1 MSHWTGKA
9 AVVTGAASGI
19 GAALVGELLQRGAS
33 VLALDVSADG
43 LAGLPA
49 HARLRTLRVDVTDA
63 ATVRAAYE
71 GVVAEHGRLDVAFNN
86 AGVVVGGPF
95 EDMDPEVWTR
105 VVDIN
110 FWGVVHGTEAA
121 YALML
126 RQGSG
131 HIVNTASSAGVMPV
145 AKSVAY
151 AATKHAVVG
160 LSTSLRAEARAKGIR
175 VSVVIPGVVDTAI
188 FDQAT
193 NVGGYDYKAAMKR
206 VPFAKISPADAATAI
221 LAGVERN
228 RQFITF
234 PAYNKVLAGLTR
246 LAPELMGKVINR

>member
-1 MSHWTGKA
+1 MGYWKGRS

-19 GAALVGELLQRGAS
+19 GAALIGELLSRGAS

-43 LAGLPA
+43 LAGLPE
-49 HARLRTLRVDVTDA
+49 HARLRTLRVDVTEA
-63 ATVRAAYE
+63 AAVQAAYE
-71 GVVAEHGRLDVAFNN
+71 SVVADHGHLDAAFNN
-86 AGVVVGGPF
+86 AGIVVGGPF
-95 EDMDPEVWTR
+95 EDMDPLTWR
-105 VVDIN
+105 RIVDIN

-121 YALML
+121 YSLML

-145 AKSVAY
+145 ARSVAY

-160 LSTSLRAEARAKGIR
+160 LSTSLRAEARKKGIR
-175 VSVVIPGVVDTAI
+175 VSVVVPGMVDTAI

-193 NVGGYDYKAAMKR
+193 NVGGHDYKAAMKR

-221 LAGVERN
+221 LSGVERN
-228 RQFITF
+228 RQLITF
-234 PAYNKVLAGLTR
+234 PTYNKVLTGLTR
-246 LAPELMGKVINR
+246 LAPDLMGKVINR